1 MNKTT
6 NQIRQ
11 DFLNF
16 FKKKGHIILPG
27 SSLVPYNDSSLLF
40 TNAGMNQFKDIF
52 LGEKKRIHPRIT
64 TVQNCLRTGGKHN
77 DLENVGNTTRHHTF
91 FEMLGNFSFYDYF
104 KKEAITYAWELLTS
118 PKWFN
123 IPVKKLWI
131 SVYQDDDETYNIWK
145 NIIKVPSE
153 KIIRI
158 GDKVNRRY
166 DSENFWQMGNTG
178 PCGPCTEIFYD
189 YNDQSDI
196 HEIDFS
202 ENQNRFI
209 EIWNIVFIEF
219 NRISEDKIVSLTK
232 KSIDTG
238 MGLERISSVL
248 QNVSSNY
255 DIDVFSKLIGYIA
268 KFSKINDLKNNSL
281 KIIADHI
288 RSCSFI
294 IADNIL
300 PSNEHRGYVLR
311 RIIRRALRHGHKIG
325 IKQPFFYKLVPYVI
339 ETMEISGQILKNK
352 KNKIEEILKIEEMQ
366 FSSTLEKGLKLL
378 NQEIKK
384 IQNNILDGDIA
395 FYLYDTLG

>member
-1 MNKTT
+1 
-6 NQIRQ
+6 
-11 DFLNF
+11 
-16 FKKKGHIILPG
+16 GHIILPG
-27 SSLVPYNDSSLLF
+27 SSLVPHNDSTLLF

-52 LGEKKRIHPRIT
+52 LGEKKRIYPRIAT
-64 TVQNCLRTGGKHN
+64 IQNCLRTGGKHN

-118 PKWFN
+118 PRWFN
-123 IPVKKLWI
+123 IPVNKLWI
-131 SVYQDDDETYNIWK
+131 SVYQDDDETYDIWEK
-145 NIIKVPSE
+145 IIKVPSE
-153 KIIRI
+153 KIIKI
-158 GDKVNRRY
+158 GDKNNRRY

-189 YNDQSDI
+189 CNDQSKI
-196 HEIDFS
+196 NKKNFLKNE
-202 ENQNRFI
+202 NRFL

-219 NRISEDKIVSLTK
+219 NRISDDKIIPLTK

-248 QNVSSNY
+248 QHVFSNY
-255 DIDVFSKLIGYIA
+255 NIDIFSKLIKYIA
-268 KFSKINDLKNNSL
+268 KLSKINDLNNNSL

-294 IADNIL
+294 ISDNIF

-325 IKQPFFYKLVPYVI
+325 IKKPFFYKLVPYVI
-339 ETMEISGQILKNK
+339 EVMETSGQILQQK
-352 KNKIEEILKIEEMQ
+352 KNKIEEILKIEETQ
-366 FSSTLEKGLKLL
+366 FSLTLEKGLKLL

-384 IQNNILDGDIA
+384 TKNNILDGNIV
-395 FYLYDTLG
+395 FYLYDTLGFPV